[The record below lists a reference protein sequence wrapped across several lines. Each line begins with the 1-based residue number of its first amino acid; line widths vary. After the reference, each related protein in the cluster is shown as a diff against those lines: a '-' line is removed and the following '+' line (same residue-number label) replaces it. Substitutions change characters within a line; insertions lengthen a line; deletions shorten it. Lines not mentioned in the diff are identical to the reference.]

1 MLCLMCPF
9 CIMHIDECERTITL
23 LFNAKLREREREIMD
38 FVGDKKRIQKHRGG
52 AILYS
57 GGSNEPLDFQKKIII
72 IYINLLFFF
81 VSLIF

>member
-9 CIMHIDECERTITL
+9 CIVHIDECERTITL
-23 LFNAKLREREREIMD
+23 LFNAKLRERSWILW
-38 FVGDKKRIQKHRGG
+38 GDKKRIQRHRGG

-72 IYINLLFFF
+72 IYINLFFF
-81 VSLIF
+81 C

>member
-9 CIMHIDECERTITL
+9 CIVHIDECERTITL
-23 LFNAKLREREREIMD
+23 LFNAKLRERSWILW
-38 FVGDKKRIQKHRGG
+38 GDKKRIQRHRGG

-57 GGSNEPLDFQKKIII
+57 GGSLTSKKKNNNN
-72 IYINLLFFF
+72 IYKSFFL